1 MADSDWD
8 IDLLKQYDDRI
19 CEIAKDYGLDW
30 FPIIYET
37 CDYYE
42 MIGSMAY
49 HGMPTHYAHWSYGK
63 SFEKTHQFYNLGMEG
78 LPYELII
85 NSDPSIAYLMRENP
99 AYLQILIMA
108 HCVGHSD
115 FFKNNK
121 TFENTNP
128 QNIISKMRTAKKRIQ
143 SYIEDPSIGI
153 DKVER
158 ILDAAHTV
166 AYQGVWQK
174 RKRIPHEIIKN
185 DLVEKIKNDKNGK
198 YKDVNINKIPLYQDY
213 DLLGFI
219 CEHATGLEEW
229 EIDCINIVRDEM
241 KYFSPQMKT
250 KIINEGWASFWHFK
264 ICNDLKLPQKY
275 HLPFLKSHNQVVQ
288 PHIGR
293 INPYNVGFHLFNKI
307 EERYG
312 LDRCF
317 LAREI
322 CHDESFIREYF
333 TEEDC
338 LELNMFSFS
347 MKRTGYSIDE
357 ISDIDGWKQVKQS
370 LIKNIS
376 VNTIPKI
383 YVKEMEIGN
392 ILSLAHEHDGRDLE
406 LSYADEVV
414 KSVMILWGDVVK
426 LHTIIEEEPWEI

>member
-1 MADSDWD
+1 
-8 IDLLKQYDDRI
+8 L
-19 CEIAKDYGLDW
+19 
-30 FPIIYET
+30 
-37 CDYYE
+37 
-42 MIGSMAY
+42 
-49 HGMPTHYAHWSYGK
+49 
-63 SFEKTHQFYNLGMEG
+63 N
-78 LPYELII
+78 
-85 NSDPSIAYLMRENP
+85 
-99 AYLQILIMA
+99 
-108 HCVGHSD
+108 
-115 FFKNNK
+115 
-121 TFENTNP
+121 
-128 QNIISKMRTAKKRIQ
+128 
-143 SYIEDPSIGI
+143 
-153 DKVER
+153 
-158 ILDAAHTV
+158 
-166 AYQGVWQK
+166 
-174 RKRIPHEIIKN
+174 
-185 DLVEKIKNDKNGK
+185 
-198 YKDVNINKIPLYQDY
+198 
-213 DLLGFI
+213 
-219 CEHATGLEEW
+219 
-229 EIDCINIVRDEM
+229 
-241 KYFSPQMKT
+241 
-250 KIINEGWASFWHFK
+250 
-264 ICNDLKLPQKY
+264 LPQKY

-370 LIKNIS
+370 LIRNIS

-414 KSVMILWGDVVK
+414 KSVMILWSDVVK
-426 LHTIIEEEPWEI
+426 LHTVIEEEPWEI